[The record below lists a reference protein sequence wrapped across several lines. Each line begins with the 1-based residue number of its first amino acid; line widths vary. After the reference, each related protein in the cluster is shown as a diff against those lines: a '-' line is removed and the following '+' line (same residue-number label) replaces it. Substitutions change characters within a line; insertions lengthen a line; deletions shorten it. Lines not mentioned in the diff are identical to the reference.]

1 SLHPGTSDWRTVC
14 FSLAGMPTSG
24 RGRCLCHGRSVTLVR
39 MSNVAKVEFHPPSSS
54 CDQEELIVYFKRNGK
69 RRCLDVNMDQ
79 GRRIREVKLSHNLE
93 KSLGTIWARWIRPQ
107 YLGYQ
112 ET

>member
-1 SLHPGTSDWRTVC
+1 MIKKSI
-14 FSLAGMPTSG
+14 LAILIFLLCTALIQGMPTSG

-79 GRRIREVKLSHNLE
+79 GRRIREEIMRKR
-93 KSLGTIWARWIRPQ
+93 K
-107 YLGYQ
+107 
-112 ET
+112 